1 MVALKNLLEKMIIN
15 TRPIDLAKKANAL
28 LQKANLEFLH
38 IPLTK
43 IKKLTPSSEEL
54 SWIESL
60 EEFDSI
66 IFTSQSAVK
75 YGVFY
80 LERKKFIPSIIS
92 IGLATQDTLRKSN
105 LSSKV
110 PLTHDSEGLAELI
123 KKNSYKRC
131 LVFCGNKIPRLAH
144 HTKVKIKKFSCYES
158 QDDANPSVDKIKGL
172 IGSVVLIYNLQ
183 SLKVLLDHLKM
194 NHLKQ
199 LNLVVASK
207 RIQKNAVSMGADNC
221 LVAEGPYDEDMI
233 RAAIGVLGR

>member
-1 MVALKNLLEKMIIN
+1 MIIN
-15 TRPIDLAKKANAL
+15 TRPIDLAKKTNAL

-92 IGLATQDTLRKSN
+92 IGLATQNTLKKSKI
-105 LSSKV
+105 LFLR
-110 PLTHDSEGLAELI
+110 LTIFTSFHVHIHILLI
-123 KKNSYKRC
+123 
-131 LVFCGNKIPRLAH
+131 I
-144 HTKVKIKKFSCYES
+144 
-158 QDDANPSVDKIKGL
+158 
-172 IGSVVLIYNLQ
+172 VLITIE
-183 SLKVLLDHLKM
+183 VIC
-194 NHLKQ
+194 
-199 LNLVVASK
+199 
-207 RIQKNAVSMGADNC
+207 R
-221 LVAEGPYDEDMI
+221 
-233 RAAIGVLGR
+233 